1 MLSTVQVEGPDLA
14 RFDALLVLDAE
25 LVDHVVVSAGE
36 EGSLLL
42 DDLKS
47 PCLTIEVGLVHEL
60 LVSSVDIDSLDLTI
74 VVTDKDLAVKKI
86 ER

>member
-74 VVTDKDLAVKKI
+74 VVTDKDLAVKDIK
-86 ER
+86 R